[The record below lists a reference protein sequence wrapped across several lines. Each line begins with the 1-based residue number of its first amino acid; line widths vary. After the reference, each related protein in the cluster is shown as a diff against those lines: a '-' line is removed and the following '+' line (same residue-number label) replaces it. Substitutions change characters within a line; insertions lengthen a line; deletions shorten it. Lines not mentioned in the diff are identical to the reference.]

1 MDNLLK
7 DHRCPIHGAVLSR
20 HDWAIAQRAI
30 RLPRRVP
37 HVPLLGHGFSLSLTL
52 RACPE
57 TIEVRHLDRSA
68 PNHVIS
74 TGAKRSGETPVFR
87 PGSCRCPLLK
97 SGISCESVVA
107 SLPSRNRVPPRIST
121 ESSGRSPASR
131 QQNIK
136 VLKRML
142 KWSVLLK
149 GTASAVPVPWHQC
162 GFSRRG
168 TLFLQ
173 ELFQHPLES
182 PPILHCAPSRNRP
195 ERFIP
200 DRPRKPAF
208 SHVKP
213 HSSSSERTPIYKYHK

>member
-107 SLPSRNRVPPRIST
+107 SLRSRNHVPPHLDRIIWAKPRFTAGCPIHRAFCDGWEGKTLPSQLV
-121 ESSGRSPASR
+121 SLLLPLQSP
-131 QQNIK
+131 
-136 VLKRML
+136 
-142 KWSVLLK
+142 LLL
-149 GTASAVPVPWHQC
+149 GTP
-162 GFSRRG
+162 R
-168 TLFLQ
+168 LQ
-173 ELFQHPLES
+173 
-182 PPILHCAPSRNRP
+182 
-195 ERFIP
+195 
-200 DRPRKPAF
+200 PRV
-208 SHVKP
+208 SLGL
-213 HSSSSERTPIYKYHK
+213 